1 MESPF
6 LKEVCRHD
14 KIFLTGA
21 GGGFDIYS
29 GVPLF
34 EYLKSRGKEVWLGNL
49 SFAELLGSDGQKL
62 KRDFLK
68 VEPDTPGNSWYFPER
83 CLSRWYEQKG
93 EKVPVYSYYGSGARS
108 VLQIFEQLKKE
119 LGFEALVLVDGG
131 TDSLMRG
138 DEPGLGSPAED
149 IVSIAAGYLL
159 DGVDSY
165 LLSLGYGVDY
175 HHEVCHHYVLEA
187 IADLTKSGDFLGAF
201 SLLPGMPEFDTLVEL
216 VDHANSDMPG
226 RESIVAT
233 SIVAAGLGNFGN
245 FHPTKRTEGTE
256 LYINP
261 LMSMYFCFRLKGLA
275 ERCLYL
281 DYIKDTHSRMDVHR
295 GLSNFLYTVKPREW
309 KDFPH

>member
-6 LKEVCRHD
+6 LKALAQYDR
-14 KIFLTGA
+14 IFLTGA

-29 GVPLF
+29 GIPLF
-34 EYLKSRGKEVWLGNL
+34 EYLKSQGKQVWLGNL
-49 SFAELLGSDGQKL
+49 SFAELMDANGRRM

-68 VEPDTPGNSWYFPER
+68 VEPDTRGNSWYFPER
-83 CLSRWYEQKG
+83 YLSQFYADRG
-93 EKVPVYSYYGSGARS
+93 EDVPIYAYYGAGART
-108 VLQIFEQLKKE
+108 VLDIFQQLKKM
-119 LGFEALVLVDGG
+119 LDFQALVLVDGG

-149 IVSIAAGYLL
+149 IVSIAAGNMLE
-159 DGVDSY
+159 GVDSF

-175 HHEVCHHYVLEA
+175 YHEVCHHYVLEA

-201 SLLPGMPEFDTLVEL
+201 SLLPGMPEFETLSEAVAYSSEK
-216 VDHANSDMPG
+216 MPG

-233 SIVAAGLGNFGN
+233 SIVAAGMGHFGDY
-245 FHPTKRTEGTE
+245 HPTERTAGHE

-261 LMSMYFCFRLKGLA
+261 LMCMYFCFRLKGVA
-275 ERCLYL
+275 QRCLYL

-295 GLSNFLYTVKPREW
+295 SLSNFLYTVKPREW
-309 KDFPH
+309 RDFPH